1 MRVKVKL
8 LGVLKDAAG
17 IGQLELDLGEK
28 RTIAEVLET
37 LFDGRARLREAVW
50 DSTLNTYES
59 DALVLLNGVEVGNL
73 EGVDSRVG
81 PGDELVL
88 LSVAHGG

>member
-8 LGVLKDAAG
+8 LGVLKNTAG
-17 IGQLELDLGEK
+17 VGQLELDFEGK
-28 RTIAEVLET
+28 PTIAEVLEK
-37 LFDGRARLREAVW
+37 LFDGRANLREAVW
-50 DSTLNTYES
+50 DSALDTYES
-59 DALVLLNGVEVGNL
+59 GALVLLNGVEVGNL
-73 EGVDSRVG
+73 EGVGSQVG